1 MGTFAKVLAGNEQ
14 AETLRDVV
22 MMLQQSPNATDA
34 DVVARPMLEWARGE
48 GIRLE

>member
-1 MGTFAKVLAGNEQ
+1 MLVRKERV
-14 AETLRDVV
+14 ETLRDVV